1 MSKQTK
7 KTHAR
12 IRHILFA
19 VIVLARVA
27 TIGFLLL
34 DDPTLVNKVNP
45 FVTATPSPSPTPE
58 PTATPA
64 PTDPPAPTEVP
75 TPEPTETPE
84 PQPLQEVD

>member
-7 KTHAR
+7 KRNAR

-19 VIVLARVA
+19 VIVLALVA

-58 PTATPA
+58 PTAPPAPTDTPA
-64 PTDPPAPTEVP
+64 PTVVP
-75 TPEPTETPE
+75 TREPTVTPV
-84 PQPLQEVD
+84 PQPLL

>member
-7 KTHAR
+7 KRNAR

-19 VIVLARVA
+19 VIVLALAA

-34 DDPTLVNKVNP
+34 DDPTLVNKINL

-58 PTATPA
+58 PTATPV
-64 PTDPPAPTEVP
+64 PTDTPEPTEEP

-84 PQPLQEVD
+84 PQPLLPTK